1 MTWTFRRIEDCPF
14 LAALHAGAMQD
25 KELLL
30 GVSGGVAAY
39 KAADLVSKCV
49 QAGARVTVI
58 LTRAGRRFIG
68 RTTFEALS
76 GRPVYSDMFSPREHY
91 RGEHIG
97 LSQRAELLCIAPA
110 TADVLAKLSHGLA
123 DDLLSTTALAMT
135 GPIVL
140 APAMNCE
147 MWNKPSVQR
156 NVAQLKQD
164 GIVIVEP
171 EEGWLSCGQIG
182 AGRMAAAERIFEAIR
197 KQLGAS

>member
-1 MTWTFRRIEDCPF
+1 
-14 LAALHAGAMQD
+14 MQD

-171 EEGWLSCGQIG
+171 EEGWLSCGQVG
-182 AGRMAAAERIFEAIR
+182 AGRMAAPERILEVIR
-197 KQLGAS
+197 QTLSKRGSGFGVQGSG